1 MDWKDPKP
9 APEPLALVQDFVNT
23 RHFLHG
29 TDLLATAAE
38 ATALLTERGLLKDG
52 ERVRESDRQDLLA
65 FREGLRGLL
74 LAHNS
79 RQERDTGPIADARAL
94 DELVGRVCLRV
105 AFGLE
110 DRPTLEPDSKGGP
123 VERVLGR
130 MLAVIATAEAAGD
143 WRRLKA
149 CRNERCL
156 WAFYDASKNRSGR
169 WCDMNVCGVRH
180 KMRAYRQRKAESR

>member
-23 RHFLHG
+23 RHCLHG
-29 TDLLATAAE
+29 TDLLATAAD
-38 ATALLTERGLLKDG
+38 ATALLTQRGLLTDG
-52 ERVRESDRQDLLA
+52 ERLGESDRQDLLA

-79 RQERDTGPIADARAL
+79 AADRDGGSGADARAL
-94 DELVGRVCLRV
+94 AELVGRVCLRV
-105 AFGLE
+105 AFGPD
-110 DRPTLEPDSKGGP
+110 DRPTLEPDSEGAP
-123 VERVLGR
+123 VDRVLGR
-130 MLAVIATAEAAGD
+130 MLAVIATAEAVGD

-169 WCDMNVCGVRH
+169 WCDMNLCGVRH
-180 KMRAYRQRKAESR
+180 KMRAYRKRKTESK